1 MRSALLR
8 SIASSLRK
16 KLHCWPML
24 AKAVEGLRGHWSM
37 ADVGNLHV
45 RWSRSSV
52 GCWSGR
58 IGLHS
63 LEGRGPAK
71 YIYVNILRDK
81 SIADEG

>member
-52 GCWSGR
+52 GCWSVVGSVCTA
-58 IGLHS
+58 LK
-63 LEGRGPAK
+63 EGVSR
-71 YIYVNILRDK
+71 
-81 SIADEG
+81 SICKHTSIFVINP